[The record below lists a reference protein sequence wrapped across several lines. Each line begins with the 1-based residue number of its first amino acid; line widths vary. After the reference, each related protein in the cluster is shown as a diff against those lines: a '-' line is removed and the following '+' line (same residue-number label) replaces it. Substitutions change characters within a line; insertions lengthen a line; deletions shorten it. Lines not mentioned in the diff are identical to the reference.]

1 MVERKKE
8 KVGAVIVAAGKG
20 ERMGDVDK
28 MFASLGG
35 EPLLLHTTR
44 PFQQCSQI
52 DQIVVVVSGER
63 EIQCRH
69 LVTGPDWPKVSDVCL
84 GGRRRQDSV
93 AEGLKRLA
101 GCNLVVIHD
110 GARPVVLPSDIDR
123 VVQVAISDRA
133 ALLAVRATDTVK
145 RAREGF
151 VLNTLERGSLFL
163 AQTPQV
169 FQYDLIMAAYKDA
182 ANDADIAHF
191 TDDASL
197 VEARGFKVRVVE
209 PTGPN
214 LKVTTRD
221 DLILV
226 EALLK
231 RELDE
236 ES

>member
-1 MVERKKE
+1 MRVQ
-8 KVGAVIVAAGKG
+8 AVIVAAGSA
-20 ERMGDVDK
+20 ER
-28 MFASLGG
+28 FGG
-35 EPLLLHTTR
+35 VVPKQFKEICGRPLLSWTISR
-44 PFQQCSQI
+44 FEAAGAI
-52 DQIVVVVSGER
+52 DQVV
-63 EIQCRH
+63 
-69 LVTGPDWPKVSDVCL
+69 
-84 GGRRRQDSV
+84 
-93 AEGLKRLA
+93 
-101 GCNLVVIHD
+101 LVVPEEYALYAGQEVVDPYGFTKVNRIVAGGPVRRESVLNGLDALPVSTEYVAIHD